1 MPITNSGAT
10 KLPLVTVDTHS
21 SELRDEEGYLGDRA
35 SRRAFR
41 LLLDDWR
48 NRIQDIVEHD
58 PFATVGGKLSKKRL
72 DRLFATG
79 SSLDV
84 GVLHTAIEE
93 FAVELADVTQ
103 SFLERD
109 ERWQGTERIVVGGG
123 LSGSRIG
130 EIMIGRAAVLVKAAG
145 YPILMD
151 PIRYDP
157 DHGGIIGATRLAPA
171 WAFRGCDAMLAVD
184 IGGSN
189 IRAGLVVLGLDH
201 APDLT
206 DCTVAKLEH
215 WRYADED
222 LRPSRKDAVDRLIGM
237 LENLA
242 ATAAKKD
249 LRLSPLIGVACPG
262 NILPDGHIE
271 RGAQNL
277 PGNWESPKFNLVQ
290 RLTEA
295 IPKLD
300 GHPSHVIM
308 HNDAVV
314 QGLSEAPF
322 MTDVRR
328 WGVLTIGT
336 GLGNARFTN
345 RKAVKKATGKSARES
360 AVAHAR

>member
-1 MPITNSGAT
+1 MAICNSGAT
-10 KLPLVTVDTHS
+10 KLPLVNVDTHS

-41 LLLDDWR
+41 AILGDWR
-48 NRIQDIVEHD
+48 NRIEDIVQHD
-58 PFATVGGKLSKKRL
+58 PFATTGGKLSKKRL

-79 SSLDV
+79 SSLSA

-93 FAVELADVTQ
+93 FAVELADVTRC
-103 SFLERD
+103 FLERD
-109 ERWQGTERIVVGGG
+109 EHWKGTERIVVGGG

-130 EIMIGRAAVLVKAAG
+130 EIMIGRAAVLLKAAG

-171 WAFRGCDAMLAVD
+171 WALRGCDAMLAVD

-201 APDLT
+201 APDLS
-206 DCTVAKLEH
+206 DCTVAQLEH
-215 WRYADED
+215 WRYADEKV
-222 LRPSRKDAVDRLIGM
+222 RPTRKEAVGRLVDM
-237 LENLA
+237 LETLA
-242 ATAAKKD
+242 AAAKKKN

-262 NILPDGHIE
+262 NILPDGQIE

-277 PGNWESPKFNLVQ
+277 PGNWESKQFNLATQ
-290 RLTEA
+290 LTEA
-295 IPKLD
+295 IPTLD

-314 QGLSEAPF
+314 QGLAEAPF
-322 MTDVRR
+322 MTNVRR
-328 WGVLTIGT
+328 WGVLTVGT

-345 RKAVKKATGKSARES
+345 RKAAKAVRTRSQGA
-360 AVAHAR
+360 AAHAR